1 MKVLTILGTR
11 PEIIRLS
18 RVIPLLDEVLGRE
31 SHTLVNTG
39 QNYDD
44 LLSTVF
50 FKELGIRDRDY
61 YLNASGSFAQQMAT
75 IFSALEHTLAQE
87 RPDRVLILGDTN
99 SSLAAIVAARLR
111 IPVYHMEAGNRCYDD
126 RTPEEVNR
134 RLIDH
139 VSSVLL
145 PYTERARQNLLAEGI
160 HSSRIFVTGNPIHE
174 VIEHYGRQIDLAAAL
189 ARERLGIKSQGYF
202 LVTLHREENVGDRER
217 LKSFLAAFAA
227 LNNDYSFPVIV
238 STHPRTRKR
247 LEDLRHIRN
256 LCGDTRFLDPFG
268 FFDFIALQRSAFC
281 VLSDSGTVQ
290 EESCLLGVP
299 SVTLRD
305 TTERPE
311 TVEAGASVLS
321 SADPV
326 RIVAL
331 VNQVTSVP
339 DGRTKKWTPSWTVPA
354 EYLRL
359 NVAETVVRIL
369 TSHCQEAT
377 R

>member
-1 MKVLTILGTR
+1 
-11 PEIIRLS
+11 
-18 RVIPLLDEVLGRE
+18 
-31 SHTLVNTG
+31 
-39 QNYDD
+39 
-44 LLSTVF
+44 
-50 FKELGIRDRDY
+50 
-61 YLNASGSFAQQMAT
+61 
-75 IFSALEHTLAQE
+75 
-87 RPDRVLILGDTN
+87 
-99 SSLAAIVAARLR
+99 
-111 IPVYHMEAGNRCYDD
+111 MEAGNRCYDD